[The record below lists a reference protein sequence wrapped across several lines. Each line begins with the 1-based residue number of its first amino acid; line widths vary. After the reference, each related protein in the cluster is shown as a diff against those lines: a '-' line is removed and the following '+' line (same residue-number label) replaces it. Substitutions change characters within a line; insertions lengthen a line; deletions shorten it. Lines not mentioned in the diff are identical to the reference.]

1 MTVIIKIKSVYG
13 QDKVYP
19 LCATGKAFAR
29 IAGTKTL
36 TEQTIHEMKTIG
48 VKFVQEI
55 NPAFLG

>member
-19 LCATGKAFAR
+19 LCETGKAFAR

-36 TEQTIHEMKTIG
+36 TEQTIHEMKAIG

-55 NPAFLG
+55 NPTFLS

>member
-1 MTVIIKIKSVYG
+1 MTVIVQIKSVYG

-19 LCATGKAFAR
+19 ICETGKAFAR
-29 IAGTKTL
+29 IAGTKSL

-55 NPAFLG
+55 NPALFG